1 MHAWHSKHIKDMVS
15 EEYSRVFETVP
26 REGRVTAKV
35 DKLKRGLDHKK
46 VKHPLINIRTGNHR
60 WSKRK
65 WTFDEKSK
73 SLCIDLK
80 SYEHMIN
87 SHLDISF
94 IKTYVIGIVHGEE
107 SEVSIWALN
116 VRKMPNT
123 VPRGRGRHRESFNP
137 KSAQSRN
144 FRIN

>member
-1 MHAWHSKHIKDMVS
+1 MHAWHSKHIRDMVS
-15 EEYSRVFETVP
+15 EEYGRVFETVP

-107 SEVSIWALN
+107 SGVSIWALN

-123 VPRGRGRHRESFNP
+123 VPRGAGEASGIIQPQKRSITKFSN
-137 KSAQSRN
+137 
-144 FRIN
+144 